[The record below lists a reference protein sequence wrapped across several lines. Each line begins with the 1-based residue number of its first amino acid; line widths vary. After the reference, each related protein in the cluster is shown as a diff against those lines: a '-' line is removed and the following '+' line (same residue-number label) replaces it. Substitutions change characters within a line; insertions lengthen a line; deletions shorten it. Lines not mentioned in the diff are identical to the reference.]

1 VFTFSL
7 PLSMQNFTIRPVLWD
22 YQKNQSET
30 YSIKIAVTVDRKVT
44 YILAGYKVH
53 VTQWDDKKKAVI
65 KHSNANLIN
74 VSIRRQIAEL
84 EKKIIDQSLGGKQI
98 TKHVI
103 LDTKD
108 KSLNYF
114 TYAKDVRYHHT
125 ELERLKNFAGQNLMI
140 SDIDVQF
147 LRKFEQHE
155 KKRNMSPNTIHQS
168 FKYFSRIMNQARK
181 EKIIKENPFDEFTK
195 PKFKQTD
202 RIYLVESEL
211 TLLKEM
217 LNKPMHISVKITLT
231 YFLLGCYSGLRQ
243 SDWQKFDQ
251 KNIEN
256 GYIKLRAKKNNEH
269 VVIPI
274 GKSLEMILDRM
285 KDLPKAYSLQKSNDA
300 LKVIATI
307 CGIDK
312 NLTSHVGRHT
322 FGYQCASN
330 GLPEST
336 TAKLM
341 GISAKTVKVY
351 YHLSGENIK
360 IQAAPLMM
368 I

>member
-1 VFTFSL
+1 
-7 PLSMQNFTIRPVLWD
+7 MQNFTIRAVLYT
-22 YQKNQSET
+22 YQKNLSET
-30 YSIKIAVTVDRKVT
+30 YPIKIAVTVERKVT
-44 YILAGYKVH
+44 YILTGYKVH
-53 VTQWDDKKKAVI
+53 ISQWDDTKKAAI
-65 KHSNANLIN
+65 KISNANLIN

-84 EKKIIDQSLGGKQI
+84 EKNFIEQNLDGKQI

-103 LDTKD
+103 LGTKD

-125 ELERLKNFAGQNLMI
+125 ELERLKNYAGQNLMI

-155 KKRNMSPNTIHQS
+155 RKRGMSNNTINQS

-181 EKIIKENPFDEFTK
+181 EKIIKENPFDEYNK

-202 RIYLVESEL
+202 RIYLLESEL
-211 TLLKEM
+211 NLLKDM
-217 LNKPMHISVKITLT
+217 LDKPMHISLQITLA
-231 YFLLGCYSGLRQ
+231 YFLLGCYTGLRQ

-251 KNIEN
+251 KNIED
-256 GYIKLRAKKNNEH
+256 GCIKLRAMKNNEH
-269 VVIPI
+269 VVLPI
-274 GKSLEMILDRM
+274 GKSLKVILERI

-300 LKVIATI
+300 LKIIAAI

-312 NLTSHVGRHT
+312 NLSSHVGRHT

-336 TAKLM
+336 TAMLM
-341 GISAKTVKVY
+341 GISAQTVKVY
-351 YHLSGENIK
+351 YHLSGANIK
-360 IQAAPLMM
+360 TQAAPLMM

>member
-1 VFTFSL
+1 
-7 PLSMQNFTIRPVLWD
+7 MQNFTIRAVLYT
-22 YQKNQSET
+22 YQKNLSET
-30 YSIKIAVTVDRKVT
+30 YPIKIAVTVERKVT
-44 YILAGYKVH
+44 YILTGYKVH
-53 VTQWDDKKKAVI
+53 ISQWDETKKAAI
-65 KHSNANLIN
+65 KISNANLIN

-84 EKKIIDQSLGGKQI
+84 EKNFIEQNLDGKQI

-103 LDTKD
+103 LGTKD

-125 ELERLKNFAGQNLMI
+125 ELERLKNYAGQNLMI

-155 KKRNMSPNTIHQS
+155 RKRGMSNNTINQS

-181 EKIIKENPFDEFTK
+181 EKIIKENPFDEYNK

-202 RIYLVESEL
+202 RIYLLESEL
-211 TLLKEM
+211 NLLKDM
-217 LNKPMHISVKITLT
+217 LDKPMHISLQITLA
-231 YFLLGCYSGLRQ
+231 YFLLGCYTGLRQ

-251 KNIEN
+251 KNIED
-256 GYIKLRAKKNNEH
+256 GCIKLRAMKNNEH
-269 VVIPI
+269 VVLPI
-274 GKSLEMILDRM
+274 GKSLKVILERI

-300 LKVIATI
+300 LKIIAAI

-312 NLTSHVGRHT
+312 NLSSHVGRHT

-336 TAKLM
+336 TAMLM
-341 GISAKTVKVY
+341 GISAQTVKVY
-351 YHLSGENIK
+351 YHLSGANIK
-360 IQAAPLMM
+360 TQAAPLMM